1 MEDCHIYET
10 NKYAIL
16 CFGKLLQNRKDET
29 TESIE

>member
-10 NKYAIL
+10 NKNAMYH
-16 CFGKLLQNRKDET
+16 FGKLLQNRKGET